1 MVSLFRCLVARG
13 CRKRGNRQTDFC
25 GRNVGRLASM
35 TDRQTQR
42 TKYRNPRCA
51 RVNNKA
57 TFVGEGAIDSGGPR
71 REFFRLFA
79 QQMFL
84 VSSPACKYSN
94 VSAILYR

>member
-1 MVSLFRCLVARG
+1 MVAENVVTD
-13 CRKRGNRQTDFC
+13 RQIDFC

-51 RVNNKA
+51 RVNNKV

-71 REFFRLFA
+71 REFFSLFA

-84 VSSPACKYSN
+84 VGSPACKFFDSN